1 MSDRSLTHQ
10 TLGRYQLL
18 VAVARGGM
26 GQVWLGRL
34 KGARGFNKLVAVKTL
49 LPSESDR
56 SRLEAMLAEEARIA
70 SLVQHANVVHT
81 MELGEHDGLLYLVM
95 EWVDGEPLGFLMS
108 RAEERGGMPRGVAVQ
123 LVSQVLSGL
132 HAAHELSD
140 DNGPLGVVHRD
151 VSPHNILVTY
161 DGVAKVLDFGIAKAT
176 HQASS
181 GNTETGEIKGKFS
194 YMAPEQILGGDVDR
208 RADVFAAGIVLYLL
222 ATGKHPFKHHN
233 TAAVIHAI
241 TTDDPVAPPS
251 TLVDDFPP
259 ELERVMLKALDKD
272 VENRWESAE
281 AMRAALEQAMPEAFT
296 DAGRSELRAFM
307 EHAVGDRKVARREA
321 VRKAQLAADSRD
333 IETGTRQALQSSP
346 GQSASSLRAISISNP
361 APEDVPELVVAQT
374 GEFTPAAPKAK
385 RPSKGAYLAAFAGIA
400 LALGVFSTRLL
411 TPAGSSRSSATSS
424 GPEAGAP
431 LLAPEAKPTPKPT
444 ALPAAVPAPNDAPA
458 PAEAAALPAPAAPA
472 KPAPAANVAA
482 VPRAKGAAASAPAKP
497 QKRAPSKT
505 HEKSAASSDTSDLLT
520 PDYAR

>member
-1 MSDRSLTHQ
+1 
-10 TLGRYQLL
+10 
-18 VAVARGGM
+18 M

-49 LPSESDR
+49 LPSEGDR
-56 SRLEAMLAEEARIA
+56 ARLEAMLAEEARIA

-81 MELGEHDGLLYLVM
+81 MELGEDEGLLYLVM

-140 DNGPLGVVHRD
+140 DSGPLGVVHRD

-176 HQASS
+176 QQASA
-181 GNTETGEIKGKFS
+181 NTETGEIKGKFS

-208 RADVFAAGIVLYLL
+208 RADVFAAGIILYLL
-222 ATGKHPFKHHN
+222 STGKHPFKHHN

-241 TTDDPVAPPS
+241 TTEEPVAPPS

-259 ELERVMLKALDKD
+259 ELERVLLKALDKSA
-272 VENRWESAE
+272 ENRWPSAE
-281 AMRAALEQAMPEAFT
+281 AMRVALEQAMPEAFT
-296 DAGRSELRAFM
+296 DAGRYELRAFM
-307 EHAVGDRKVARREA
+307 EKAVGDRKVARREA

-361 APEDVPELVVAQT
+361 APEDVPEIVVAQT
-374 GEFTPAAPKAK
+374 GEYTGVAPRP
-385 RPSKGAYLAAFAGIA
+385 RPSTKKSAYLAAFAGIA
-400 LALGVFSTRLL
+400 LALGVFSVRLL
-411 TPAGSSRSSATSS
+411 TPSGSTHTSAAS
-424 GPEAGAP
+424 GGLEAGAP
-431 LLAPEAKPTPKPT
+431 LLAPEAKPTPRPT
-444 ALPAAVPAPNDAPA
+444 ALPAAVPAPPAA
-458 PAEAAALPAPAAPA
+458 PAEAAAVEAHQAAPEAAQVAAATPATPESPATKPASKPAARATSAIAPA
-472 KPAPAANVAA
+472 K
-482 VPRAKGAAASAPAKP
+482 S
-497 QKRAPSKT
+497 QKRAPAKA
-505 HEKSAASSDTSDLLT
+505 HDKSAASSGNSDLLT